1 MTVLCFAAFL
11 LCAILSHWVIFSNV
25 KSSLLE
31 KKQTEFDALA
41 NSFSTLFSE
50 SLTYQDKNFVSP
62 LVDANRRLLV
72 LDTSFEVIFDS
83 SEAHSLNGQNFNL
96 PASVSA
102 LSGKTY
108 FECKSKKNIYESVYA
123 TPLLKNDNV
132 RGVILIYEYDDIP
145 VFVMRSLEGSF
156 ALSLAISLLI
166 LAIVV
171 AIISIYLHRRVNSL
185 VLTVKNAEG
194 TNLDETA
201 FPESSDEFSPI
212 YHEFNNLYKRLD
224 YTQKMRQAFVSDAS
238 HELRTPLAAIKLLSE
253 SITQAENIDE
263 KTYKEFMEDIILEVD
278 RMSHTAEKLLILSRL
293 DNPSKAPTEAPISL
307 TDIVYK
313 IISYLSPIAESKN
326 VRIETH
332 LEDDCTIFGDMEAI
346 NQIIGNLIDNGIK
359 YNNPNGLLRI
369 YLFNK
374 RGNCIFIIDDSGI
387 GIPEEFRES
396 IFERFFRI
404 DASRK
409 HDGRGGSGLGLSIVK
424 QNVEAMG
431 GTISVSE
438 STIGGTRFTVVFP
451 SM

>member
-1 MTVLCFAAFL
+1 M
-11 LCAILSHWVIFSNV
+11 

-31 KKQTEFDALA
+31 KKQEEFTSLA
-41 NSFSTLFSE
+41 NSFSSLLPE
-50 SLTYQDKNFVSP
+50 SLTYEDKNFVFP
-62 LVDANRRLLV
+62 LVDANRRLLILNPTFDV
-72 LDTSFEVIFDS
+72 VFDS
-83 SEAHSLNGQNFNL
+83 SAIHSLKGQKFNL
-96 PASVSA
+96 PATVSA
-102 LSGKTY
+102 LSGETY
-108 FECKSKKNIYESVYA
+108 FECKNNKTMYESIFA
-123 TPLLKNDNV
+123 TPILKNGNIH
-132 RGVILIYEYDDIP
+132 GVILIYEYDDLP
-145 VFVMRSLEGSF
+145 VFIMQSLESSF
-156 ALSLAISLLI
+156 VFSLTISLLF

-171 AIISIYLHRRVNSL
+171 FVISVYLHRRVNSL
-185 VLTVKNAEG
+185 VLTVKNAEE
-194 TNLDETA
+194 TNLNEAA

-212 YHEFNNLYKRLD
+212 YNEFNNLYKRLD
-224 YTQKMRQAFVSDAS
+224 YTQKMRHAFVSDAS
-238 HELRTPLAAIKLLSE
+238 HELRTPLAAIKLLCE
-253 SITQAENIDE
+253 SITQTESIDE
-263 KTYKEFMEDIILEVD
+263 DTYKEFMEDIILEVD

-293 DNPSKAPTEAPISL
+293 DNPSKSPTEAPISL

-326 VRIETH
+326 VRIESH
-332 LEDDCTIFGDMEAI
+332 LEDECTIFGDMEAI

-359 YNNPNGLLRI
+359 YNNKNGLLRI

-431 GTISVSE
+431 GTISISD